1 MLRRRTT
8 YEEILKE
15 AMTSRLRI
23 LPEMQKR
30 TQQGILLDDVDFD
43 DFDLSRYDSKTAI
56 MNERAEKGTQ
66 TEFPDDD
73 NRNFLFDSYIRD
85 YPNALQNR
93 RDKMTQTFREM
104 LQQDKGVQ
112 ADLTDDEDDDSNV
125 YNHLTLR
132 KGKGD
137 KSTQTFKYIREEKPP
152 AHIEDDDEE
161 EEGLTPSR
169 IAKEALGL
177 GLGLG
182 YYGGKLAYHGI
193 RAGINLIDALN
204 ERRETSE
211 EEEEEQ
217 QVERI
222 MRRGAS
228 RSRSNSRDR
237 ERSRSRDEDEEQPSG
252 SNDAIRLL
260 RRGASRSRSATPPKK
275 GKKII

>member
-1 MLRRRTT
+1 MLRRRPTS
-8 YEEILKE
+8 EEILKE

-211 EEEEEQ
+211 EEEEQ

-275 GKKII
+275 GKK